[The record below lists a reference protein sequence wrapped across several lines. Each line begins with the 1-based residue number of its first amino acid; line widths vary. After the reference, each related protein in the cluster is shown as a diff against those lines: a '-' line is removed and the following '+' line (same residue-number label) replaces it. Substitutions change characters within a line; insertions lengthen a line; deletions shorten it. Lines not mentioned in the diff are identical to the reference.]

1 MPERLRQ
8 AAGLKLLAAEVRN
21 RIRFHQVASRA
32 IGNVQHAKFTGVS
45 TPGSVYPEGRGAGR

>member
-1 MPERLRQ
+1 MQERLRQ

-45 TPGSVYPEGRGAGR
+45 TPGSVYP